1 MKKANILKELDRLID
16 ILTEG
21 KKVKGFN
28 LSLFDIQELIRVRD
42 DLKLKGI
49 SETISCK
56 INEIC
61 LYCGIKT
68 QIKGIGYQILKQAS
82 F

>member
-1 MKKANILKELDRLID
+1 MILKELNRLINLLED
-16 ILTEG
+16 G

-42 DLKLKGI
+42 DLKLQGR
-49 SETISCK
+49 SETISSK
-56 INEIC
+56 VNEIC

-68 QIKGIGYQILKQAS
+68 QNKGIGYQILKAVAA
-82 F
+82 FK